1 MMLLIWLR
9 RIERSLEGISP
20 LRGPQLTLVWLD
32 NMFTMVFA
40 LHDDAI
46 LLDWFVVGPGDDAEP
61 NTRHTA
67 QNEGIE

>member
-1 MMLLIWLR
+1 M
-9 RIERSLEGISP
+9 
-20 LRGPQLTLVWLD
+20 RGPQLTLVWLD